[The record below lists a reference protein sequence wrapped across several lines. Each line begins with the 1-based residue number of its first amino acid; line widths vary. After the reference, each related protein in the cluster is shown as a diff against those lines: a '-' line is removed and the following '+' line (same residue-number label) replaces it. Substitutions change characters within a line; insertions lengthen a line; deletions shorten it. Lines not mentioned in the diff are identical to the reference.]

1 MNTIDF
7 IADIAKNKDYY
18 NNGYHLHIYQETE
31 DYIAVT
37 GWYGTEMV
45 PILIFADTFSG
56 RAYSALDLDHFEA
69 ATGVKDMPILKEYRT
84 RIWNE
89 VKALLKEQTGIDATE
104 EMRWKSSLEF
114 KKFMYLKR
122 PKKVVREL
130 TDEIISMFGLEVST
144 AA

>member
-1 MNTIDF
+1 MNTMEF

-18 NNGYHLHIYQETE
+18 NNGYHLHIYQETK
-31 DYIAVT
+31 DYIVIT

-45 PILIFADTFSG
+45 PVLIFADTFSG
-56 RAYSALDLDHFEA
+56 RAYSALDLDHFVA
-69 ATGVKDMPILKEYRT
+69 ATGVKDMPILEEFRLG
-84 RIWNE
+84 IWDE
-89 VKALLKEQTGIDATE
+89 VKTLIKEQTGVDATE

-114 KKFMYLKR
+114 KKFKYLKR

-130 TDEIISMFGLEVST
+130 AEEIISMFSLTVST